1 MSYRIAICDDEPFQ
15 SNYLKS
21 LVMAWSEEKELD
33 CSVKTFSSAESLLFH
48 GCEEFDILLLD
59 IEMAGM
65 NGVELAKRVRE
76 RDETSVIIF
85 VTGYSE
91 YIAEGYDV
99 QALNFLVKP
108 IDRMK
113 LFSVLDKAAK
123 LLSKNEKVLSL
134 EQKGETFIVP
144 LREIRFLEVSG
155 NYVSVYAKSVFT
167 VKKTLADLERQL
179 DDRFVRTGRSFIV
192 NLMYIRRITKTDV
205 FLSTDESV
213 PLSRGMYEAINR
225 ALIER
230 M

>member
-1 MSYRIAICDDEPFQ
+1 MSYRFAICDDESLQ

-33 CSVKTFSSAESLLFH
+33 CSVKTISSAESLLFH

-108 IDRMK
+108 IDRAK
-113 LFSVLDKAAK
+113 LFSVLDKAAR
-123 LLSKNEKVLSL
+123 LLSKNERSISL
-134 EQKGETFIVP
+134 EQKGEVYLVP
-144 LREIRFLEVSG
+144 LREIRFIEVSG
-155 NYVSVYAKSVFT
+155 NYVSVHAKTTLT
-167 VKKTLADLERQL
+167 VKKTLAELEKLL

-192 NLMYIRRITKTDV
+192 NLTYVRRITKTDV
-205 FLSTDESV
+205 FLSTDECV

>member
-1 MSYRIAICDDEPFQ
+1 MSYRFAICDDESLQ

-33 CSVKTFSSAESLLFH
+33 CSVKTFSSAESLLFY

-113 LFSVLDKAAK
+113 LFSVLDKAAR
-123 LLSKNEKVLSL
+123 LLSKNERSISL
-134 EQKGETFIVP
+134 EQKGEVYLVP
-144 LREIRFLEVSG
+144 LREIRFIEVSG
-155 NYVSVYAKSVFT
+155 NYVSVHAKTTLT
-167 VKKTLADLERQL
+167 VKKTLAELEKQL
-179 DDRFVRTGRSFIV
+179 DDSFVRTGRSFIV
-192 NLMYIRRITKTDV
+192 NLTYVRRITKTDV

-213 PLSRGMYEAINR
+213 PLSRGMYESINR

>member
-123 LLSKNEKVLSL
+123 LLSKNEKALSL

-155 NYVSVYAKSVFT
+155 NYVSVYAKSVFI

-205 FLSTDESV
+205 FLSTDERV

>member
-91 YIAEGYDV
+91 YIAEGYAV
-99 QALNFLVKP
+99 FVTGVTGGLVVTT
-108 IDRMK
+108 
-113 LFSVLDKAAK
+113 VLVTNLG
-123 LLSKNEKVLSL
+123 LLSAKVC
-134 EQKGETFIVP
+134 KFY
-144 LREIRFLEVSG
+144 
-155 NYVSVYAKSVFT
+155 NYV
-167 VKKTLADLERQL
+167 
-179 DDRFVRTGRSFIV
+179 
-192 NLMYIRRITKTDV
+192 
-205 FLSTDESV
+205 
-213 PLSRGMYEAINR
+213 
-225 ALIER
+225 
-230 M
+230 

>member
-1 MSYRIAICDDEPFQ
+1 MSYRFAICDDESLQ

-108 IDRMK
+108 IDRAK
-113 LFSVLDKAAK
+113 LFTVLDKAAR
-123 LLSKNEKVLSL
+123 LLSKNERSISL
-134 EQKGETFIVP
+134 EQKGEVYLVP
-144 LREIRFLEVSG
+144 LREIRFIEVSG
-155 NYVSVYAKSVFT
+155 NYVSVHAKTTLT
-167 VKKTLADLERQL
+167 VKKTLAELEKLL

-192 NLMYIRRITKTDV
+192 NLTYVRRITKTDV

>member
-1 MSYRIAICDDEPFQ
+1 MSYRFAICDDESLQ

-108 IDRMK
+108 IDRAK
-113 LFSVLDKAAK
+113 LFSVLDKAAR
-123 LLSKNEKVLSL
+123 LLSKNERSISL
-134 EQKGETFIVP
+134 EQKGEVYLVP
-144 LREIRFLEVSG
+144 LREIRFIEVSG
-155 NYVSVYAKSVFT
+155 NYVSVHAKTTLT
-167 VKKTLADLERQL
+167 VKKTLAELEKLL

-192 NLMYIRRITKTDV
+192 NLTYVRRITKTDV

>member
-1 MSYRIAICDDEPFQ
+1 MSYKFAICDDEPFQ
-15 SNYLKS
+15 SKYLKT
-21 LVMAWSEEKELD
+21 LVSAWGTEQGYDTSI
-33 CSVKTFSSAESLLFH
+33 KTFQSAEALLFS
-48 GCEEFDILLLD
+48 GCDDYDILLLD
-59 IEMAGM
+59 IEMGGM
-65 NGVELAKRVRE
+65 NGVELAKKVRE
-76 RDETSVIIF
+76 NNETSVIIF

-113 LFSVLDKAAK
+113 LFSVLDKAAR
-123 LLSKNEKVLSL
+123 LLSKNERSISL
-134 EQKGETFIVP
+134 EQKGEVYLVP
-144 LREIRFLEVSG
+144 LREIRFIEVSG
-155 NYVSVYAKSVFT
+155 NYVSVHAKTTLT
-167 VKKTLADLERQL
+167 VKKTLAELEKQL

-192 NLMYIRRITKTDV
+192 NLTYVRRITKTDV

>member
-1 MSYRIAICDDEPFQ
+1 MSYRFAICDDESLQ

-108 IDRMK
+108 IDRAK
-113 LFSVLDKAAK
+113 LFSVLDKAAR
-123 LLSKNEKVLSL
+123 LLSKNERSISL
-134 EQKGETFIVP
+134 EQKGEVYLVP
-144 LREIRFLEVSG
+144 LREIRFIEVSG
-155 NYVSVYAKSVFT
+155 NYVSVHAKTTLT
-167 VKKTLADLERQL
+167 VKKTLAELEKLL

-192 NLMYIRRITKTDV
+192 NLTYVRRITKTDV
-205 FLSTDESV
+205 FLSTDECV